1 MQEQLND
8 YISKFQSSFLCDFRK
23 RCSTQFILMTL
34 IEKWNICLEQKVSTG
49 PLQMDLSEAF
59 NTINHELR
67 ITKFHLHD
75 FTKINCKSL

>member
-1 MQEQLND
+1 
-8 YISKFQSSFLCDFRK
+8 
-23 RCSTQFILMTL
+23 MTL
-34 IEKWNICLEQKVSTG
+34 IEKWNICLEQKVYTG
-49 PLQMDLSEAF
+49 ALQMDLSEAF